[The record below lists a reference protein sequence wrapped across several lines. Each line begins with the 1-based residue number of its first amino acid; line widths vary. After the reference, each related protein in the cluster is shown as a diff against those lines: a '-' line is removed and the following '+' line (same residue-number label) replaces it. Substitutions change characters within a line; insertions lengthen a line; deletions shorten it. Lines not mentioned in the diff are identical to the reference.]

1 MKKGIAIVVEQCQR
15 TGLYAGHAL
24 GFPSVYATGVT
35 TEEELIRNLQE
46 AVAQAGP
53 RRMKARQNFPG
64 KEKIE
69 TGLREMG
76 QLEESREHDAD
87 FIVTP
92 KGEEKPFKVQMWGS
106 MVFSENNRGTRDI
119 RIAICVDEEVF
130 CYPHDEMLEAADQ
143 KGVICNSPSWQLM
156 GHYTVSTKRC
166 TKPPWSEL
174 LAPHRIYPRKP

>member
-46 AVAQAGP
+46 AVARAEP
-53 RRMKARQNFPG
+53 RRMKARR
-64 KEKIE
+64 KIAERERIE
-69 TGLREMG
+69 TGLHEMG
-76 QLEESREHDAD
+76 QLEKSREYDAD

-92 KGEEKPFKVQMWGS
+92 KGGKPFKVQMWGS

-119 RIAICVDEEVF
+119 RIAICVDGEVF
-130 CYPHDEMLEAADQ
+130 CYPHDKVLEAACQ
-143 KGVICNSPSWQLM
+143 KEVVCHSPSWQLM
-156 GHYTVSTKRC
+156 GHFTVGKEDCANS
-166 TKPPWSEL
+166 PWSEL
-174 LAPHRIYPRKP
+174 LAPYRIYPPKP